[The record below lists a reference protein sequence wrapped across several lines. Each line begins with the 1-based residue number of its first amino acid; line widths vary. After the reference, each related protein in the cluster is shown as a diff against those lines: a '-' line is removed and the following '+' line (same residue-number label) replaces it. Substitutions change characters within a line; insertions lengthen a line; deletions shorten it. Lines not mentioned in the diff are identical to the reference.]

1 MIRKRETTN
10 NLNND
15 NKNQNI
21 ESEIIKQPKNIDPS
35 LRKEFKSYREE
46 AIYVINLL
54 KSQGVDIYDPNRYG
68 GMYLKKHN
76 SKIPNIFIK
85 EKTDSNKVINNEENQ
100 FDKNELSKFFNKK

>member
-10 NLNND
+10 NNLNND
-15 NKNQNI
+15 SKIQNI
-21 ESEIIKQPKNIDPS
+21 ESEIIKQPKTIDPS

-54 KSQGVDIYDPNRYG
+54 KKQGVDIYDPNRYG

-76 SKIPNIFIK
+76 SKISNIFNK
-85 EKTDSNKVINNEENQ
+85 EKTDSNKEINNENQ
-100 FDKNELSKFFNKK
+100 FDKNELSKFFSKK